1 MSVAP
6 NKLCNPLS
14 SNKMASSKL
23 CTPLFL
29 IKVRTPLALKVYIP
43 RRKRRTPLEPCK
55 REQNWVSHIANWL
68 FPSTE
73 WNNESLC
80 LKQNRRSF
88 WESCRTKEQCSS
100 RIRIARFKVPQW
112 WCWRFVFWDTALSRL
127 ATVTGVWRNTP
138 ARFESQDLHYF
149 PIKNFIYPPEK
160 VILQMPIVY
169 EYTNYSRN
177 LWSSKPNIKNR
188 SRYLGFTPLLSF
200 EEWHNQPQNDSYYRS
215 V

>member
-1 MSVAP
+1 MS
-6 NKLCNPLS
+6 
-14 SNKMASSKL
+14 SSKL
-23 CTPLFL
+23 RTPLSL
-29 IKVRTPLALKVYIP
+29 IKVCTPLALKVYLP
-43 RRKRRTPLEPCK
+43 PMKVRTPLEPCK

-100 RIRIARFKVPQW
+100 RIRIARFKDSKQR
-112 WCWRFVFWDTALSRL
+112 CWRFVFWDSALSRL
-127 ATVTGVWRNTP
+127 ATVTGLWRNTP

-149 PIKNFIYPPEK
+149 PIRNFLYLPEK
-160 VILQMPIVY
+160 IILQIPIVS

-177 LWSSKPNIKNR
+177 LWSSEPNTVKPA
-188 SRYLGFTPLLSF
+188 
-200 EEWHNQPQNDSYYRS
+200 
-215 V
+215 